1 MPENDKNKT
10 SLEHLFK
17 YINGGE
23 PEDDLCRELDAEVK
37 KQRQD
42 VNKKGV
48 FVMWEQIL
56 TEREDEAE
64 KKGKIEILI
73 ELVKDKIISIKE
85 AAKRANMT
93 EAEFSALLQY

>member
-1 MPENDKNKT
+1 MMVSQK
-10 SLEHLFK
+10 LF
-17 YINGGE
+17 IGGE

-42 VNKKGV
+42 VNKKGG

-73 ELVKDKIISIKE
+73 ELVKDKIVSIKE

>member
-1 MPENDKNKT
+1 
-10 SLEHLFK
+10 
-17 YINGGE
+17 
-23 PEDDLCRELDAEVK
+23 
-37 KQRQD
+37 
-42 VNKKGV
+42 
-48 FVMWEQIL
+48 MWEQIL

-93 EAEFSALLQY
+93 EAEFSAFLQY